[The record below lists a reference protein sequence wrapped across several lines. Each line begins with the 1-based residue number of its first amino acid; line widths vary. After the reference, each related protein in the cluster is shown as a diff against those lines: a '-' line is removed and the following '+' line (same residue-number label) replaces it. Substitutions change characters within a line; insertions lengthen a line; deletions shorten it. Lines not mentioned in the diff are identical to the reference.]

1 MFLEQDAVL
10 GLFQIRSKIRS
21 ICKKDESTEERT
33 SYHVSLSG
41 RNGSVDQ
48 LTKRRF
54 IAAAFRHWSVFCSFF
69 LTLFGN
75 SKTQMEY

>member
-1 MFLEQDAVL
+1 M
-10 GLFQIRSKIRS
+10 R
-21 ICKKDESTEERT
+21 DESTEERT
-33 SYHVSLSG
+33 CYHVSLSG

-54 IAAAFRHWSVFCSFF
+54 IAAAFRHWSVFLSFF
-69 LTLFGN
+69 SHSFGN

>member
-10 GLFQIRSKIRS
+10 GLSRFVAK
-21 ICKKDESTEERT
+21 
-33 SYHVSLSG
+33 YVSLSG

-54 IAAAFRHWSVFCSFF
+54 IAAAFRHWSFF
-69 LTLFGN
+69 LVFFFVLFF
-75 SKTQMEY
+75 SLFWK